1 MKKANTLHNP
11 EIDFRRARQT
21 VFNAAFW
28 LAFAA
33 CVANALLFTYSA
45 ATPLP
50 ANDSWFFLETFV
62 DEYYRHALDFKD
74 FFNKRSIDD
83 HAQPLQKLILLWH
96 LRHFDLDFKI
106 EAMVGVLFAAIGA
119 LTAVFYARRHQGGA
133 EDNGVLSAAGY
144 WLCII
149 LIPVLCLSISASQI
163 FTWSLVTLGFV
174 LLPCAIV
181 FFHLTGAAVTK
192 TAPAWTLVPAAFV
205 LAVVL
210 DNLAIIYVLA
220 SICVC
225 LIVAVSKREFK
236 DAAKVALFAAAGCLL
251 YDGLVQPILTPDDL
265 PAGAGSSG
273 LSYAMAHWQ
282 SSWKLIWN
290 PLRLIVVPPEQLE
303 GSPGTFLYVA
313 MALGIALLSL
323 HALFWFRFFKS
334 LPNADGFD
342 LANAGLMIGFY
353 GTVAAIAAGRLS
365 INGYD
370 YLLQPRYY
378 VAYLLGILPILA
390 VGARTF
396 VAERTLFVDR
406 VYGALLIP
414 FALSMIVAQAP
425 MTMKSWERYKYISEY
440 TQVAALQMGQLREN
454 PEQTNQC
461 ADILYVCG
469 YDTARKRKL
478 VGILS
483 RNELNIFNR
492 AFQLRYRLYPREE
505 DAPGK

>member
-1 MKKANTLHNP
+1 
-11 EIDFRRARQT
+11 
-21 VFNAAFW
+21 
-28 LAFAA
+28 
-33 CVANALLFTYSA
+33 
-45 ATPLP
+45 
-50 ANDSWFFLETFV
+50 
-62 DEYYRHALDFKD
+62 
-74 FFNKRSIDD
+74 
-83 HAQPLQKLILLWH
+83 LILLWH

-181 FFHLTGAAVTK
+181 FFHLTGAAITK